1 MKTFFPY
8 RILFSVAALYD
19 GLLGLIFLLA
29 GPAVFS
35 FYGVTEP
42 NHWGYIDFPAA
53 LLVVF
58 AIMFISIAKDPLKNS
73 NLIPYGILLKASY
86 CGMVWK
92 YSLTSGIPSMW
103 KPFAITD
110 FLFGVLFAVSYWQLK
125 KIKN

>member
-1 MKTFFPY
+1 MLH
-8 RILFSVAALYD
+8 RILFGSSALYD
-19 GLLGLIFLLA
+19 GLLGLVFLLA

-58 AIMFISIAKDPLKNS
+58 AIMFIAIAKDPLKNH

-92 YSLTSGIPSMW
+92 YSLTSGIPAMW
-103 KPFAITD
+103 KPFAVID
-110 FLFGVLFAVSYWQLK
+110 FIFGVLFAISYWQLK
-125 KIKN
+125 QMKK